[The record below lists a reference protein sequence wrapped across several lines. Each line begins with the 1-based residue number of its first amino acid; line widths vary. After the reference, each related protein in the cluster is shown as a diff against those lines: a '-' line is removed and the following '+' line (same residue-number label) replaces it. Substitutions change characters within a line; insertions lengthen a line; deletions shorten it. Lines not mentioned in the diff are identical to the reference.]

1 MRRFR
6 ILKIKALSLSHSTDR
21 HRQLQGDEIVQRCGK
36 LMRLDYSVV
45 DVPNQNG
52 ELSAHYPA
60 KLLIP
65 EHEVKRTY
73 SFEASTYGEYQPQ
86 DDCDLGTPRNGGG
99 GSDSRASPSSNRD
112 QLIVD
117 GKLDAQ
123 RLRNLILKARRARCR
138 ARFPLPV
145 ILYNGKYVCRSAT
158 LSGGPEIYGRSGLEY
173 FAYAAESELQ
183 DQGGA
188 DETVEAREESAS
200 DEPSSKDW
208 PLFGRLRRKDIRLLK
223 ALNVGTI
230 IDFMVENKKVK
241 FWLNV
246 TSSEKVDKENRYSFF
261 KLLALPYPG
270 CEFFREYRDNNCIGD
285 GLIFDWNQSYVD
297 AGIRVPED
305 SVTAQLNIDWTNYKQ
320 WDLVKITQNYLRLLL
335 KYLQESSTGILVHC
349 ISGWDRTPLFV
360 SLLRISLWADGAI
373 HQSLDAAQ
381 MLYLTIAYDWMLFG
395 HNLPD
400 RLNKGEIIFYFCF
413 YILKFINDESYS
425 VLTHRLDYRFR
436 SHHSSGSSSIDVIR
450 TDSDSMIDGGL
461 LLDGESRGSSVSL
474 NSVSSYTSG
483 RSSSTHDTQT
493 CVSSAVGLTSGA
505 ASNSIAI
512 ANHVGNGGRNGG
524 AHSCNGDDS
533 VNSYNGNNG
542 FAPHSHESSSSIG
555 CISHDSSNHNIQWS
569 PQPSRTSPV
578 TVPSTN
584 RLRQRQES
592 SSSLS
597 VGSWQMIT
605 GTGSYRSAES
615 VNEMHSHLQQNPGHN
630 NCPNH
635 QHHHHHHHHNH
646 QNQNQNFNSN
656 NQQPASNH
664 SLQFNLSG
672 TGSSAA
678 GPSNS
683 ASTPNANQNHIPSQT
698 TSCCTTVDGEC
709 YANRLDLFAIRR
721 ERLEQLR
728 TLFYNCY
735 FSTIAFTF
743 NNGPDSALGSLLG
756 NFAEKVGLTNRT
768 SV

>member
-1 MRRFR
+1 MTE
-6 ILKIKALSLSHSTDR
+6 ILQQDIQ
-21 HRQLQGDEIVQRCGK
+21 QLLEHFSKNLYRAKECEAGDEIVQRCSV
-36 LMRLDYSVV
+36 LMRMDYSVV
-45 DVPNQNG
+45 DIPNPNG
-52 ELSAHYPA
+52 ELSAHYPV

-65 EHEVKRTY
+65 EQEVKRQY
-73 SFEASTYGEYQPQ
+73 SFGTNVTDTYGKYNPG
-86 DDCDLGTPRNGGG
+86 DGKTNARNGE
-99 GSDSRASPSSNRD
+99 SSEARRSPPSRD
-112 QLIVD
+112 QVIVD

-123 RLRNLILKARRARCR
+123 RLRYLILRARLARCR

-173 FAYAAESELQ
+173 FAYAAEATLPEP
-183 DQGGA
+183 G
-188 DETVEAREESAS
+188 DEAYEAQEESSS
-200 DEPSSKDW
+200 DEPESKDW

-261 KLLALPYPG
+261 KILALPYPG
-270 CEFFREYRDNNCIGD
+270 CEFFREYRDNNCHGE

-305 SVTAQLNIDWTNYKQ
+305 SVTAQLNIDWHNYKQ

-335 KYLQESSTGILVHC
+335 KYLQEGSSGILVHC

-381 MLYLTIAYDWMLFG
+381 MLYFTIAYDWLLFG

-400 RLNKGEIIFYFCF
+400 RLNKGEVIFYFCF
-413 YILKFINDESYS
+413 YILKYIVDEEYS
-425 VLTHRLDYRFR
+425 VLPHRFR
-436 SHHSSGSSSIDVIR
+436 SQHSSGSSSIDVIR
-450 TDSDSMIDGGL
+450 TDSDSMLDGL

-483 RSSSTHDTQT
+483 RSSSMHDTQT
-493 CVSSAVGLTSGA
+493 CVSTGIGLTYGG

-512 ANHVGNGGRNGG
+512 TTRNGNARNG
-524 AHSCNGDDS
+524 SGSALGCNGDDS
-533 VNSYNGNNG
+533 INSFNGNNSLS
-542 FAPHSHESSSSIG
+542 AHSHGSSSSIG
-555 CISHDSSNHNIQWS
+555 CISHDSSNHNNQWS
-569 PQPSRTSPV
+569 PPQPQRTSPV
-578 TVPSTN
+578 TVPSAN

-597 VGSWQMIT
+597 VGSWQMVT

-615 VNEMHSHLQQNPGHN
+615 VNEMHSHLQQNPGYN
-630 NCPNH
+630 SINPQNH
-635 QHHHHHHHHNH
+635 RHHHHHH
-646 QNQNQNFNSN
+646 QNSTCSNQTPSN
-656 NQQPASNH
+656 NA
-664 SLQFNLSG
+664 
-672 TGSSAA
+672 GS
-678 GPSNS
+678 SNS
-683 ASTPNANQNHIPSQT
+683 ASTTPNANQHNPSQE
-698 TSCCTTVDGEC
+698 TSCCTVIDGE
-709 YANRLDLFAIRR
+709 YYPSHVDLYAIRR
-721 ERLEQLR
+721 ERLTQLR

-735 FSTIAFTF
+735 FSTIAFKF
-743 NNGPDSALGSLLG
+743 NSGPDSALGSLLG

>member
-1 MRRFR
+1 MTE
-6 ILKIKALSLSHSTDR
+6 ILQQDIQ
-21 HRQLQGDEIVQRCGK
+21 QLLEYFSKNLYRAKECDVGDEIVQRCGA
-36 LMRLDYSVV
+36 LMRMDYSVV
-45 DVPNQNG
+45 EIPNPNG
-52 ELSAHYPA
+52 ELSAHYPV

-65 EHEVKRTY
+65 EQEVKKTY
-73 SFEASTYGEYQPQ
+73 PFGGTNVTDTYGEYNPG
-86 DDCDLGTPRNGGG
+86 DETTNARNGEGP
-99 GSDSRASPSSNRD
+99 DARCSPPNRD
-112 QLIVD
+112 QVIVD

-123 RLRNLILKARRARCR
+123 RLRYLILRARLARCR

-173 FAYAAESELQ
+173 FAYAAEATLPEP
-183 DQGGA
+183 G
-188 DETVEAREESAS
+188 DEAYEAQEESSS
-200 DEPSSKDW
+200 DEPESKDW

-246 TSSEKVDKENRYSFF
+246 TSSEKVDKENRYNFF
-261 KLLALPYPG
+261 KILALPYPG
-270 CEFFREYRDNNCIGD
+270 CEFFREYRDNNCHGE

-305 SVTAQLNIDWTNYKQ
+305 SVTGQLNIDWHNYKQ

-335 KYLQESSTGILVHC
+335 KYLQESSSGILVHC

-381 MLYLTIAYDWMLFG
+381 MLYFTIAYDWLLFG

-400 RLNKGEIIFYFCF
+400 RLNKGEVIFYFCF
-413 YILKFINDESYS
+413 YILKYIVDEEYS
-425 VLTHRLDYRFR
+425 VLTHRFR
-436 SHHSSGSSSIDVIR
+436 SQHSSGSSSIDVIR
-450 TDSDSMIDGGL
+450 TDSDSMLDGL

-483 RSSSTHDTQT
+483 RSSTMHDTQT
-493 CVSSAVGLTSGA
+493 CVSTGIGLASGG

-512 ANHVGNGGRNGG
+512 TTRNGNTRIVG
-524 AHSCNGDDS
+524 GSTLAGNGDDS
-533 VNSYNGNNG
+533 INSFNGNNG
-542 FAPHSHESSSSIG
+542 FSAHSHGSSSSIG
-555 CISHDSSNHNIQWS
+555 CISHDSSNHNNQWS
-569 PQPSRTSPV
+569 PQPRRTSPV
-578 TVPSTN
+578 TVPSAN
-584 RLRQRQES
+584 RIRQRQES

-597 VGSWQMIT
+597 VGSWQMVT

-615 VNEMHSHLQQNPGHN
+615 VNEMHSHLQQNPGY
-630 NCPNH
+630 NCPNPQHHQHH
-635 QHHHHHHHHNH
+635 QHHHQAPH
-646 QNQNQNFNSN
+646 QTSTSNQTPSN
-656 NQQPASNH
+656 NASPFYPQQQGGINP
-664 SLQFNLSG
+664 
-672 TGSSAA
+672 

-683 ASTPNANQNHIPSQT
+683 ASTTPNANQHHPSQES
-698 TSCCTTVDGEC
+698 SCCTVIGGE
-709 YANRLDLFAIRR
+709 YYPSHPDLYAIRR
-721 ERLEQLR
+721 ERLTQLR

-735 FSTIAFTF
+735 FSTIAFKF
-743 NNGPDSALGSLLG
+743 NSGPDSALGSLLG
-756 NFAEKVGLTNRT
+756 NFAEKVGLASRT

>member
-1 MRRFR
+1 M
-6 ILKIKALSLSHSTDR
+6 H
-21 HRQLQGDEIVQRCGK
+21 GDEIVHRCGV
-36 LMRLDYSVV
+36 LMRMDYSVV
-45 DVPNQNG
+45 DIPNPNG

-65 EHEVKRTY
+65 EQEVKRVYPFGQNVTD
-73 SFEASTYGEYQPQ
+73 TYGEYHPKEASNPSA
-86 DDCDLGTPRNGGG
+86 PRNGGS
-99 GSDSRASPSSNRD
+99 SDSRASPPNRD
-112 QLIVD
+112 QVIVD

-123 RLRNLILKARRARCR
+123 RLRYLILRARLARCR

-145 ILYNGKYVCRSAT
+145 ILYNGKYICRSAT
-158 LSGGPEIYGRSGLEY
+158 LSGGPEIYGRSGFEY
-173 FAYAAESELQ
+173 FAYAAEATPPEP
-183 DQGGA
+183 G
-188 DETVEAREESAS
+188 DEAYEAQEESSS
-200 DEPSSKDW
+200 DEPDSKDW

-261 KLLALPYPG
+261 KILALPYPG
-270 CEFFREYRDNNCIGD
+270 CEFFREYRDNNCHGE

-297 AGIRVPED
+297 AGIRVPDD

-335 KYLQESSTGILVHC
+335 KYLQESSSGILVHC

-381 MLYLTIAYDWMLFG
+381 MLYFTIAYDWLLFG

-400 RLNKGEIIFYFCF
+400 RLNKGEVIFYFCF
-413 YILKFINDESYS
+413 YILKYIVDEEYS
-425 VLTHRLDYRFR
+425 VLTHRFR
-436 SHHSSGSSSIDVIR
+436 SQHSSGSSSIDVIR
-450 TDSDSMIDGGL
+450 TDSDSMLDGL

-483 RSSSTHDTQT
+483 RSSSMHDTQT
-493 CVSSAVGLTSGA
+493 CVSAGIGLTGGA

-512 ANHVGNGGRNGG
+512 ANCVGNGRHGG

-542 FAPHSHESSSSIG
+542 FAAHSHESSSSIG

-569 PQPSRTSPV
+569 PQPRRTSPV
-578 TVPSTN
+578 TVPSAN

-630 NCPNH
+630 CPNH
-635 QHHHHHHHHNH
+635 SNPQPNHHHHHQQQQQ
-646 QNQNQNFNSN
+646 QNQNYNT
-656 NQQPASNH
+656 NQPSSNH
-664 SLQFNLSG
+664 SSLFHLAG
-672 TGSSAA
+672 GSTP

-683 ASTPNANQNHIPSQT
+683 ASTPNANQHHPSQT
-698 TSCCTTVDGEC
+698 TSCCTIIDGE
-709 YANRLDLFAIRR
+709 YYPSQLDLYAIRR
-721 ERLEQLR
+721 ERLTQLR

-735 FSTIAFTF
+735 FSTIAFKF
-743 NNGPDSALGSLLG
+743 NSGPDSALGSLLG
-756 NFAEKVGLTNRT
+756 NFAEKVGLASRT
-768 SV
+768 PV